1 MRKIVVI
8 LLSLMLIIG
17 LVACNDDVSN
27 ASLSNE
33 EMNAESRSAIA
44 QFGTASTI
52 IEFADP
58 TTETSKDV
66 GTEFKNIN
74 ADEDGI
80 KSTYYLVG
88 YESISPA
95 LLEHLNSIPKE
106 AFHIPGLNNQADLSA
121 NYIVL
126 FRSGYFKGKDKATA
140 AYRKVYLLD
149 KSSIQKNGNVFV
161 QELSASPDFEYDIE
175 NQIEISTGLP
185 KKYNWVSGSIEEA
198 DRFVEDNSN
207 DFSDLFGGESEIK
220 AWKFVKP
227 DGSAVTATHSVATYI
242 LEVDKT
248 NASLFFNY
256 AIGSMASEH
265 LRIRNF
271 TYENEDKENKAYLE
285 IYKYPDNYIHA
296 WETRCF
302 WHDGETWNYTRYI
315 QTDADLELIWYKD
328 VTDEKLA
335 SFFTEAKLIGNITKI
350 YQGYKGDDPLLVGND
365 YEYIVEYDDVH
376 ENLLEASINA
386 KGKYIGKVTSST
398 AGLLEEGTVAYIDL
412 YQSANGSQPLRA
424 CILSKDTGSTPVKWY
439 TSYTYLQ
446 LFIVD
451 EKLVI
456 DSKFLN
462 DLKDSHYDYENGKYR
477 AISRYDS
484 SLYYCEYEGPYDF
497 EATLAQLGTVDS
509 IQYYTGGTGQTAP
522 FIETHGD
529 SPTKYIIIGAQLSD
543 FDDSLLGAIRTPTWF
558 KCGTDVYSFDYTA
571 DNKYFVELSLNI
583 NTSDE
588 VYLVELRLMTNPER
602 INDGTRDY
610 ATTYTMDNSFLLT
623 E

>member
-27 ASLSNE
+27 AGLSNE
-33 EMNAESRSAIA
+33 EMNAESLSAIS

-58 TTETSKDV
+58 TTATSEDV
-66 GTEFKNIN
+66 GTEYKNIN
-74 ADEDGI
+74 ADEDSI

-88 YESISPA
+88 YESISPD
-95 LLEHLNSIPKE
+95 LLEHLNAIPKE
-106 AFHIPGLNNQADLSA
+106 AFHIPGLNNKADLSA

-126 FRSGYFKGKDKATA
+126 FRSGYFKGKDKAIA

-149 KSSIQKNGNVFV
+149 KSSIKNNGDVFV
-161 QELSASPDFEYDIE
+161 QVLSASPDFEYDIE

-185 KKYNWVSGSIEEA
+185 KKYNWVSGNIEEA

-248 NASLFFNY
+248 NAGLFFNY
-256 AIGSMASEH
+256 AMGSMASDH
-265 LRIRNF
+265 LRIRTF

-285 IYKYPDNYIHA
+285 INKYPDNYIHA

-315 QTDADLELIWYKD
+315 QTDADLEFIWYKD
-328 VTDEKLA
+328 VKDEKLA
-335 SFFTEAKLIGNITKI
+335 SFFTEAELIGNITKI

-424 CILSKDTGSTPVKWY
+424 CILSKDTGSTPVEWY

-462 DLKDSHYDYENGKYR
+462 DLKDYHYDYENGKYR

-484 SLYYCEYEGPYDF
+484 SLYYCEYEGPYNF

-543 FDDSLLGAIRTPTWF
+543 FDDSLLGAIRKPTWF

-571 DNKYFVELSLNI
+571 ENKYFVELSLNI